1 MIEPPFFKILPNRG
15 EYYIMDVNAGDT
27 VKNTIFPC
35 PTKLGK
41 GILVAPTVHGNLIVG
56 PNSEDVVGN
65 DISTTA
71 AGQEYVKKFA
81 LRSVPD
87 LNFRD
92 SIRNFAGVRSPSDLK
107 DDFIVGESE
116 YVPGFFNMAGIKSP
130 GLTSAPAIAID
141 MVKMFADKG
150 LELIPNPKFTGK
162 RKVTRIADLSNEE
175 RAQKVKE
182 NPLYGK
188 IVCRCRT
195 ITEGEIVDALRRP
208 IPPVSV
214 DAVKRRVMA
223 GSGRCQ
229 GGFCGPRVQSIIAR
243 ELGIPKKDVPLDRV
257 GMNIIIGETKA
268 KEGAR

>member
-1 MIEPPFFKILPNRG
+1 
-15 EYYIMDVNAGDT
+15 MDVNAGDT

-35 PTKLGK
+35 PTKFGK

-56 PNSEDVVGN
+56 PNSEDVDGN

-71 AGQEYVKKFA
+71 EGQEYVRKFA
-81 LRSVPD
+81 LRSVPG

-92 SIRNFAGVRSPSDLK
+92 SIRNFAGVRCPADIK
-107 DDFIVGESE
+107 DDFIIGESE
-116 YVPGFFNMAGIKSP
+116 TVPGFYNIAGIKSP
-130 GLTSAPAIAID
+130 GLTSAPAVAID
-141 MVKMFADKG
+141 MVKAFAEKG

-162 RKVTRIADLSNEE
+162 RSVVRIDELSNEE
-175 RAQKVKE
+175 RAKKVKE

-188 IVCRCRT
+188 VVCRCRT
-195 ITEGEIVDALRRP
+195 ITEGEIVDALKRP
-208 IPPVSV
+208 LPPVSV

-229 GGFCGPRVQSIIAR
+229 GGFCGPRVQAIIAR

-257 GMNIIIGETKA
+257 GMDIIIGETKVN
-268 KEGAR
+268 EGAL